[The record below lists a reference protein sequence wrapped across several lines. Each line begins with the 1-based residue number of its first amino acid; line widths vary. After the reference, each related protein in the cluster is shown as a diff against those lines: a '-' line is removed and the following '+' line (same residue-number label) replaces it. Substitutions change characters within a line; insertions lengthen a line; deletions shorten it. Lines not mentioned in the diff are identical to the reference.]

1 MDIDQ
6 KIFRLEER
14 LTWLERHIAEQDR
27 VVSAQSFEIESL
39 KAGLAALHK
48 HMSDN
53 APPGQTP
60 PPGEERPPHY

>member
-39 KAGLAALHK
+39 KTNLATLHK
-48 HMSDN
+48 QLRDN

-60 PPGEERPPHY
+60 PGEERPPHY